1 MPILM
6 DVSQHKVKNTLIV
19 CLATSGLRE
28 NEKET
33 KKENKPKEKKTEKK
47 EE

>member
-1 MPILM
+1 
-6 DVSQHKVKNTLIV
+6 VKNTLIV

-28 NEKET
+28 KEIEA
-33 KKENKPKEKKTEKK
+33 KKENKPKENKNEKK